1 MSCRILPQNELHARM
16 ICRCTIISLHECI
29 KLMLSHAVRFSTH
42 PQRRL
47 MHECNALRFSFAI
60 MLRGDTTYVSSI
72 LITEYMVKTAQAGL

>member
-1 MSCRILPQNELHARM
+1 
-16 ICRCTIISLHECI
+16 
-29 KLMLSHAVRFSTH
+29 MLSHAVRFSTH
-42 PQRRL
+42 LQRRL